1 MIYKAYNI
9 VKMLLAA
16 IVLIF
21 FLWIYWFGIDSPS
34 IAAETGYD
42 PCSLVGLCNSGT
54 ILCSFITDG
63 SITIACYKC
72 SLSE

>member
-9 VKMLLAA
+9 VKILLAT

-21 FLWIYWFGIDSPS
+21 FLWIHWFGIDSPG
-34 IAAETGYD
+34 IAAETVYD
-42 PCSLVGLCNSGT
+42 PCSIAGLCNGGT
-54 ILCSFITDG
+54 ILCAYITIG
-63 SITIACYKC
+63 SISIPCYQC